1 MSATRTQIYL
11 TDIQRARIDEL
22 TSAEGLTMA
31 EVIRRALDSYL
42 ASEFPDPGPALANS
56 FGAIPDASSPDRDE
70 WGRG

>member
-11 TDIQRARIDEL
+11 TDTQRARIDEL
-22 TSAEGLTMA
+22 ASTEGLTMA

-42 ASEFPDPGPALANS
+42 ANEFPDPGPALASS

-70 WGRG
+70 WDRG